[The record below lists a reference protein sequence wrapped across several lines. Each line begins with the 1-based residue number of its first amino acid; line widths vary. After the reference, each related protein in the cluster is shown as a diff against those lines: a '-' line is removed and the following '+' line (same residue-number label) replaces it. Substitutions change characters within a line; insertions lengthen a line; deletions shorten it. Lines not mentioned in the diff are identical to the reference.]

1 MARITYRHLRRDELL
16 EASRLFQRSFNHLRR
31 KNNRPTFDEKI
42 TEVSPF
48 FDHKYKT
55 DRDGYWGAFENGRM
69 IGFGHA
75 IMRGKQ
81 WYLANLFV
89 APGSQVKG
97 VGSELLKRCLRYGKG
112 KTDSYSLCTFSY
124 NEVSLALYSS
134 FGIMPLYPIFVMY
147 RKIDKNFRVR
157 PTGLKVVED
166 NSNKSILRINRLEKK
181 IRGYSR
187 LIDLRYYA
195 GSPHAKILNFYKNSR
210 WVGYSAVIRNS
221 HIMPAGSPYP
231 KFLPDILT
239 ESIRECISSKGKEIE
254 INIGAHNQALFQRL
268 KSHGFKIFEMV
279 VFLSTKPY
287 SDLSR
292 YAPASLAMY

>member
-1 MARITYRHLRRDELL
+1 MTKITYRHLKRDELL
-16 EASRLFQRSFNHLRR
+16 ESTRLFQRSFNHLRR
-31 KNNRPTFDEKI
+31 KNNRPTHDEKI

-48 FDHKYKT
+48 FHHIYDT
-55 DRDGYWGAFENGRM
+55 DNKGFYAAFEGDKM
-69 IGFGHA
+69 IGFGFPL
-75 IMRGKQ
+75 MRGKQ
-81 WYLANLFV
+81 WYLADLFI
-89 APGSQVKG
+89 APGSQARG
-97 VGSELLKRCLRYGKG
+97 VGRELLKRCMRYGKG
-112 KTDSYSLCTFSY
+112 KADSYSLCTFSY

-166 NSNKSILRINRLEKK
+166 KSNKSILRINRLEKK

-187 LIDLRYYA
+187 IIDLRFYA
-195 GSPHAKILNFYKNSR
+195 RSPHIKILNFYANSR

-231 KFLPDILT
+231 KYLPDILS
-239 ESIRECISSKGKEIE
+239 ESVRECIRSKGKEIE
-254 INIGAHNQALFQRL
+254 INIGANNRALFERL
-268 KSHGFKIFEMV
+268 KSHGFKIFEMD

>member
-1 MARITYRHLRRDELL
+1 MARITYRHLKRDELL
-16 EASRLFQRSFNHLRR
+16 TASRLFQRSFNHLRR
-31 KNNRPTFDEKI
+31 KNKRPTFDEKI

-48 FDHKYKT
+48 FMHKYET
-55 DRDGYWGAFENGRM
+55 DRDGYWGAFDGGKM

-75 IMRGKQ
+75 VMRGKQ

-89 APGSQVKG
+89 APRSQVKG
-97 VGSELLKRCLRYGKG
+97 VGNQLLKRCMRYGKG
-112 KTDSYSLCTFSY
+112 KADSYSLCTFSY

-134 FGIMPLYPIFVMY
+134 FGITPTYPIYVMY
-147 RKIDKNFRVR
+147 RKINKNLRVR
-157 PTGLKVVED
+157 STGLRVMED

-195 GSPHAKILNFYKNSR
+195 RSPQAKILNFYKDSR
-210 WVGYSAVIRNS
+210 WVGYSVVINS
-221 HIMPAGSPYP
+221 SRIMPAGSPYR
-231 KFLPDILT
+231 KYLPDILT
-239 ESIRECISSKGKEIE
+239 ESIRECIRSKGKEIE
-254 INIGAHNQALFQRL
+254 INIGANNLALFQRL
-268 KSHGFKIFEMV
+268 KSHGFKIFEMD

-292 YAPASLAMY
+292 YVPASLAIY

>member
-1 MARITYRHLRRDELL
+1 MKKITYRHLKKDELL
-16 EASRLFQRSFNHLRR
+16 EASRLFLRSFNHLRR
-31 KNNRPTFDEKI
+31 KNNRPTHDEKI

-48 FDHKYKT
+48 FQHVFET
-55 DRDGYWGAFENGRM
+55 DGKGYWGAFDGDKM
-69 IGFGHA
+69 IGFGLA

-81 WYLANLFV
+81 WYLGDLFV
-89 APGSQVKG
+89 APRSQIKG
-97 VGSELLKRCLRYGKG
+97 VGSQLLRRCMDYGKG
-112 KTDSYSLCTFSY
+112 KADSYSLCTFSY

-147 RKIDKNFRVR
+147 RKINKNFNVR

-166 NSNKSILRINRLEKK
+166 KSNKSILRINRLEKK

-187 LIDLRYYA
+187 LTDLRYYA
-195 GSPHAKILNFYKNSR
+195 GSPHVKILNFYKNSR
-210 WVGYSAVIRNS
+210 WVGYSAIIKDS
-221 HIMPAGSPYP
+221 HIKPAGSPFP

-239 ESIRECISSKGKEIE
+239 ESIRECVRAKTKEIE
-254 INIGAHNQALFQRL
+254 INIGAENRALFQRL
-268 KSHGFKIFEMV
+268 KSHGFRIFEMV

-292 YAPASLAMY
+292 YVPANLAIY

>member
-1 MARITYRHLRRDELL
+1 MAKIIYRQLKRDELL

-31 KNNRPTFDEKI
+31 KNNRPTYDDKI

-48 FDHKYKT
+48 ILHTFKT
-55 DRDGYWGAFENGRM
+55 DREGYWGAFDGEKM

-75 IMRGKQ
+75 GMRGKQ

-89 APGSQVKG
+89 APKSQVRG
-97 VGSELLKRCLRYGKG
+97 VGSELLKRCMRYGKG
-112 KTDSYSLCTFSY
+112 KADSYSLCTFSY

-134 FGIMPLYPIFVMY
+134 FGIMPIHPIFVMY

-157 PTGLKVVED
+157 PTGLRMVED
-166 NSNKSILRINRLEKK
+166 KSNKSILRINRLEKK
-181 IRGYSR
+181 IRGYSH
-187 LIDLRYYA
+187 LIDLRFYA
-195 GSPHAKILNFYKNSR
+195 RSSHVKILNFYKDSR

-221 HIMPAGSPYP
+221 HIMPAGSPYQ
-231 KFLPDILT
+231 KYLPDILT
-239 ESIRECISSKGKEIE
+239 DSVRECIRSKGKEIE
-254 INIGAHNQALFQRL
+254 INIGANNRASFQRL

-292 YAPASLAMY
+292 YAPANLAMY